1 MESDDVGVNDI
12 VRLFNNTSE
21 DSRVI
26 VFDIGPMDGLYP
38 NPDFDT
44 SFIVSFDKDETDGSI
59 ISSFD
64 MISL

>member
-38 NPDFDT
+38 NL
-44 SFIVSFDKDETDGSI
+44 ILI
-59 ISSFD
+59 HH
-64 MISL
+64 L